1 MAHISAKYVRLTTIK
16 RKKLKQ
22 MLQIWLFMSVTMCD
36 GLQNVNSGI
45 LRGSGLPML
54 AARANVLCYYGVGM
68 PLGVFVTIKYP
79 NLGSL
84 WAGRCMVFALAGELL
99 IVSL

>member
-1 MAHISAKYVRLTTIK
+1 MI
-16 RKKLKQ
+16 
-22 MLQIWLFMSVTMCD
+22 VTMCD

-68 PLGVFVTIKYP
+68 PLGVLLTFKYH

-84 WAGRCMVFALAGELL
+84 WAGGCVEPALAGEVLT
-99 IVSL
+99 VSL